1 MLSRPS
7 CLPPPRRPSLHC
19 PRPLKICYPRRTVR
33 DVRKSTEHQSGIQL
47 DGEVGVTV
55 SRQQRRV
62 KMIIPVPVHCFTYGK
77 KSRTPLVLIRWK
89 KLLTTHY
96 LDLVCR
102 AHQVAEDGYELFA
115 ERQLVTIFSTPNN
128 YGEFDNVGALM
139 SVDEELMCSL

>member
-55 SRQQRRV
+55 SRQQMRV

-77 KSRTPLVLIRWK
+77 
-89 KLLTTHY
+89 
-96 LDLVCR
+96 
-102 AHQVAEDGYELFA
+102 VAEDGYELFA